1 MVLVGVG
8 IDAYRAGDLGK
19 DHGSCVGGDRYSAL
33 GTWGRIMVLLVVGKD
48 TQRAGYLGKNH
59 GSGGG
64 GDRHSESRDL
74 G

>member
-48 TQRAGYLGKNH
+48 T
-59 GSGGG
+59 
-64 GDRHSESRDL
+64 
-74 G
+74 